1 MSMTMES
8 APPVASRR
16 IASPV
21 GALLL
26 CVRDGQITR
35 LTWCAARTPETA
47 SGTDADKAAL
57 DRAAAQLGAY
67 FAGDLTRFDLPL
79 APAGSPFQRRV
90 WAAMSEIPF
99 GRTRTYGELARDV
112 GGVARAVGQACGAN
126 PIPIII
132 PCHRVV
138 AGGGRLGGFSGGHGR
153 DSKRALLAHERAV
166 PEGGDLFALPAQAVT
181 NAPSGR

>member
-1 MSMTMES
+1 MSIES

-26 CVRDGQITR
+26 CAQDGR
-35 LTWCAARTPETA
+35 LTRVTWCTARTPETP
-47 SGTDADKAAL
+47 SGSDADRTVL
-57 DRAAAQLGAY
+57 DRATVQLGAY
-67 FAGDLTRFDLPL
+67 FSGDLTHFDLPL
-79 APAGSPFQRRV
+79 APAGSPFQRQV
-90 WAAMSEIPF
+90 WAVMSRIPF

-138 AGGGRLGGFSGGHGR
+138 AGGGRLGGFSGGRGR
-153 DSKRALLAHERAV
+153 DSKRALLAHEHAV

-181 NAPSGR
+181 NTPAER